1 MKQDIQILIFVRLM
15 PEGDMYQGTN
25 PSALRSREWITE
37 ALLALLEK
45 EKYAQIT
52 VKDIC
57 RKADLSRQ
65 TFYQI
70 FESKDEVMEYRFSEL
85 FSQFREK
92 CSDFSDISLKEL
104 ACRFFEFFREQR
116 DFVEVLSMNNMSYL
130 LEQEFERYLPQIEI
144 FRRLNET
151 EEYPDYSV
159 CYVAGALSQILIH
172 WYEKGMDIPV
182 ETIGALTEDIVT
194 GRVFVK

>member
-1 MKQDIQILIFVRLM
+1 
-15 PEGDMYQGTN
+15 MYQGTN

-37 ALLALLEK
+37 AMLALLK
-45 EKYAQIT
+45 TEKYAQIT

-70 FESKDEVMEYRFSEL
+70 FVSKDEVMEYWFGEL

-92 CSDFSDISLKEL
+92 CTDFMGISLKEL
-104 ACRFFEFFREQR
+104 TCLFFEFFGEHR
-116 DFVEVLSMNNMSYL
+116 DFVKELISNNMSYL
-130 LEQEFERYLPQIEI
+130 LEREFERYLPQIEL
-144 FRRLNET
+144 FRRINET

-159 CYVAGALSQILIH
+159 CYVAGALCQILIH
-172 WYEKGMDIPV
+172 WYEKGMEPSI
-182 ETIGALTEDIVT
+182 EKIGSITEGIVT
-194 GRVFVK
+194 GKVYQKY